1 MPPPGGI
8 VKSFVISR
16 PALAYTAS
24 SAVLAF
30 FAVTP
35 APPLIAVS
43 LLIATVRLS
52 AWTFAP
58 RPGAIAKG
66 GLQALAISCAAG
78 LAHLA
83 PGLAATSTPRAAFL
97 VLAALA
103 LCASAF
109 AVALVFAGTRFA
121 RRGAAPWVR
130 LTLFPALWASGWASM
145 AQVTG
150 LGQLVTWSPVV
161 GLGPYVWMRPVF
173 GQWGVDWVAAAWA
186 VVVSEVLGDW
196 LVGAP
201 DHDGDALVDTEPLL
215 PDVPHAQYGSVADN
229 ATPKPATAASRSPA
243 HLALTTLLLLL
254 MLPSYMFSATPLP
267 HLPTDHITE
276 IKVACALPVPR
287 SGNPTLDDYMH
298 ATSQLQNAADIILW
312 PESAVRFES
321 PAERE
326 AGFAKIKNMS
336 GVSNKKLIGVSFE
349 EFVPAQRAGESGHR
363 YNGFTLLPINGTPV
377 IEYYK
382 RNLVPLT
389 ESFSLTPGTQAP
401 TIFDVE
407 LDRPKGVA
415 GPKKRTVPVTVSICL
430 DFASTSSFT
439 PLSSRPALILAPA
452 KTWHPSVGHAMW
464 AQAQARAEETGATV
478 VWCDGGRGGLSGI
491 AGPGYSTVVQVGG
504 GLWSKPLGVPYP
516 FDTRRTAYE
525 RGGQLAA
532 CAAVWAVVAAGYVVE
547 GGAAAVGVGAAVQ
560 ALVQRVRRG
569 RDDAPTYGHA

>member
-1 MPPPGGI
+1 MPPPDGI
-8 VKSFVISR
+8 VKSFVVSR

-58 RPGAIAKG
+58 RQGGYAKA
-66 GLQALAISCAAG
+66 GLQALAISGAAG

-83 PGLAATSTPRAAFL
+83 PGLDATSTPQAAFL
-97 VLAALA
+97 VLGALS

-109 AVALVFAGTRFA
+109 AVGLVFAGTRFG
-121 RRGAAPWVR
+121 RGGASPWVR

-150 LGQLVTWSPVV
+150 VGQLVTWSPVV
-161 GLGPYVWMRPVF
+161 GQGPYVWMRHLF
-173 GQWGVDWVAAAWA
+173 GQWGIDWVAAAWA

-201 DHDGDALVDTEPLL
+201 DHDGDALVDAEPLL
-215 PDVPHAQYGSVADN
+215 PDVPHAQYGSVANN
-229 ATPKPATAASRSPA
+229 AASKSTTAASRSPA
-243 HLALTTLLLLL
+243 HLALTAILLLL

-276 IKVACALPVPR
+276 IKVACALPVSR

-298 ATSQLQNAADIILW
+298 ATSQLQNSADIILW

-363 YNGFTLLPINGTPV
+363 YNGFTLLPVNGTPV

-382 RNLVPLT
+382 RNLVP
-389 ESFSLTPGTQAP
+389 SMS
-401 TIFDVE
+401 
-407 LDRPKGVA
+407 
-415 GPKKRTVPVTVSICL
+415 
-430 DFASTSSFT
+430 
-439 PLSSRPALILAPA
+439 LSS
-452 KTWHPSVGHAMW
+452 
-464 AQAQARAEETGATV
+464 AR
-478 VWCDGGRGGLSGI
+478 D
-491 AGPGYSTVVQVGG
+491 
-504 GLWSKPLGVPYP
+504 
-516 FDTRRTAYE
+516 RRKLTSW
-525 RGGQLAA
+525 Q
-532 CAAVWAVVAAGYVVE
+532 
-547 GGAAAVGVGAAVQ
+547 
-560 ALVQRVRRG
+560 
-569 RDDAPTYGHA
+569 